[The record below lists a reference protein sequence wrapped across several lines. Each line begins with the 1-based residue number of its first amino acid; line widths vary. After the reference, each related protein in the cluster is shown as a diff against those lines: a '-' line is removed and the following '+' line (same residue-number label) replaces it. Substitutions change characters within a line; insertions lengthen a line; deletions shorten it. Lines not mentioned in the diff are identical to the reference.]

1 LIEINYFAWKALR
14 GNDRLFWRAVFM
26 NDKERLTRGGIPR
39 GLGRDGLVLLSYGFR
54 PFYLGASLWA
64 IAAVTIW
71 ICAMNGWLEVAQ
83 VYGQS
88 AWHAH
93 ELLFGFMPAVLVGY
107 LMTTVPNWTGR
118 FPLSGS
124 PLGGLA
130 FIWTA
135 GRISMLIIADTSAFI
150 TLLIDWIFLPLFA
163 YFCSREVWVAK
174 RIADAKPILC
184 LTSLALINAGFH
196 IAAMNGGDVGGW
208 ARASLSVYVL
218 LITATASK
226 LIPSFTNNWL
236 AQAGRP
242 RLAPANRMIDRLVL
256 IATLLAAM
264 IWIFEPFGP
273 LTAIMAVVAASLHLV
288 RAARWFRPIIGRS
301 SMIAA
306 MQVSYFLIAVGLMG
320 IAATAL
326 GMLGPLTAIHLLA
339 IGAVT
344 GMMLAIMMRSI
355 RLHTGRNEK
364 FSWCQRL
371 SVPCL
376 LIAASLRITADFSPG
391 YYSPFISAS
400 GLFWIAA
407 FVLFL
412 GDNAGLLCHVQRQG
426 ARQPSSP
433 TRINMR

>member
-1 LIEINYFAWKALR
+1 MK
-14 GNDRLFWRAVFM
+14 
-26 NDKERLTRGGIPR
+26 DKERPGRGGVPR

-54 PFYLGASLWA
+54 PFYLGASVWA
-64 IAAVTIW
+64 IATITIW
-71 ICAMNGWLEVAQ
+71 ICATNGWLEVGDI
-83 VYGQS
+83 YGQS

-118 FPLSGS
+118 FPLSGR

-130 FIWTA
+130 FIWIA
-135 GRISMLIIADTSAFI
+135 GRISMLMVAETSAFI
-150 TLLIDWIFLPLFA
+150 ILLIDWIFLPLFA
-163 YFCSREVWVAK
+163 YFCLREVWVAR

-184 LTSLALINAGFH
+184 LTSLALINGGFH
-196 IAAMNGGDVGGW
+196 IVAMNGGDVGVG
-208 ARASLSVYVL
+208 ARAGLSVYIL

-236 AQAGRP
+236 AQTGQS
-242 RLAPANRMIDRLVL
+242 RLAPTNRLIDRFVL
-256 IATLLAAM
+256 IATFLTAM
-264 IWIFEPFGP
+264 IWTFEPSAS
-273 LTAIMAVVAASLHLV
+273 LTAIMALVAASLHLV
-288 RAARWFRPIIGRS
+288 RAAQWFRPIILRS

-306 MQVSYFLIAVGLMG
+306 MQMSYGFIAIGLFG

-326 GMLGPLTAIHLLA
+326 GMLGPLAAIHLLA

-364 FSWCQRL
+364 YSWCQRL
-371 SVPCL
+371 CVPCL
-376 LIAASLRITADFSPG
+376 LIAASLRITADFISG
-391 YYSPFISAS
+391 YHAPFIAAS

-407 FVLFL
+407 FVFFL
-412 GDNAGLLCHVQRQG
+412 GDNAGLLFHIQRQAG
-426 ARQPSSP
+426 RQPSPP

>member
-1 LIEINYFAWKALR
+1 MK
-14 GNDRLFWRAVFM
+14 
-26 NDKERLTRGGIPR
+26 DKERLTRGGIPR

-64 IAAVTIW
+64 IATITIW

-124 PLGGLA
+124 PIAGLV
-130 FIWTA
+130 FIWIA
-135 GRISMLIIADTSAFI
+135 GRISMLMIADTSALI

-163 YFCSREVWVAK
+163 YFCLREVWVAK

-184 LTSLALINAGFH
+184 LTSLSLINAGFH

-226 LIPSFTNNWL
+226 LIPSFTNTWL
-236 AQAGRP
+236 AQAGRA
-242 RLAPANRMIDRLVL
+242 RLAPANHMIDRLVL
-256 IATLLAAM
+256 IATLLAAI
-264 IWIFEPFGP
+264 IWTFEPFGP

-288 RAARWFRPIIGRS
+288 RAARWFRPVILRS

-320 IAATAL
+320 IAATEL

-376 LIAASLRITADFSPG
+376 LIAASLRITADFIPG

-407 FVLFL
+407 FMLFL
-412 GDNAGLLCHVQRQG
+412 GDNAGLLCHVQRQA
-426 ARQPSSP
+426 ARQPSPP

>member
-1 LIEINYFAWKALR
+1 MFLKAIS
-14 GNDRLFWRAVFM
+14 M
-26 NDKERLTRGGIPR
+26 KEKERITSGGIPR

-54 PFYLGASLWA
+54 PFYLGAPLWA
-64 IAAVTIW
+64 IATIAIW
-71 ICAMNGWLEVAQ
+71 ICATNGWLEVAE

-118 FPLSGS
+118 FPLSGR
-124 PLGGLA
+124 PLAGLA
-130 FIWTA
+130 FIWIA
-135 GRISMLIIADTSAFI
+135 GRISMLMVAETSAFI

-163 YFCSREVWVAK
+163 YFCLREVWVAR

-184 LTSLALINAGFH
+184 LTSLALINGGFH
-196 IAAMNGGDVGGW
+196 IVAMNGGDVGAW
-208 ARASLSVYVL
+208 ARAGLSVYIL
-218 LITATASK
+218 LITATTSK

-236 AQAGRP
+236 AQAGRS
-242 RLAPANRMIDRLVL
+242 RLAPTSRIIDRFVL
-256 IATLLAAM
+256 IATFLAAM
-264 IWIFEPFGP
+264 IWTFEPFGP
-273 LTAIMAVVAASLHLV
+273 LTAIMALVAASLHLL
-288 RAARWFRPIIGRS
+288 RAARWFRPIILRS

-306 MQVSYFLIAVGLMG
+306 MQVSYGFMAIGLLG
-320 IAATAL
+320 IAATAF
-326 GMLGPLTAIHLLA
+326 GMLGPLAAIHLLA
-339 IGAVT
+339 IAAVT

-364 FSWCQRL
+364 FSWCQWL

-376 LIAASLRITADFSPG
+376 LIAASLRITADFIPG
-391 YYSPFISAS
+391 HYAPFIAAS

-407 FVLFL
+407 FVFFL
-412 GDNAGLLCHVQRQG
+412 GDNAGLLCHVQRQPG
-426 ARQPSSP
+426 RQPSPP

>member
-1 LIEINYFAWKALR
+1 M
-14 GNDRLFWRAVFM
+14 GH
-26 NDKERLTRGGIPR
+26 KEQSTSRGIPR
-39 GLGRDGLVLLSYGFR
+39 GLQRDGLALLSYGFR

-64 IAAVTIW
+64 IATVTIW
-71 ICAMNGWLEVAQ
+71 ICAMNGWLQVAE
-83 VYGQS
+83 VYGPS
-88 AWHAH
+88 DWHAH

-118 FPLSGS
+118 FPLSGK
-124 PLGGLA
+124 PLGCLVLTW
-130 FIWTA
+130 IA
-135 GRISMLIIADTSAFI
+135 GRISMLMVADTTALI

-163 YFCSREVWVAK
+163 YFCVREVWVA
-174 RIADAKPILC
+174 RRVADAKPILC

-196 IAAMNGGDVGGW
+196 IVAMTGGDVGAW
-208 ARASLSVYVL
+208 ARAGLSVYVL

-242 RLAPANRMIDRLVL
+242 RLAPGNRVIDRFVL
-256 IATLLAAM
+256 IATLIAATAWTFELA
-264 IWIFEPFGP
+264 GP
-273 LTAIMAVVAASLHLV
+273 LTAILALVAAGSHFV
-288 RAARWFRPIIGRS
+288 RASRWFRPIILRS

-306 MQVSYFLIAVGLMG
+306 MQVCYGFIPLGLLG

-326 GMLGPLTAIHLLA
+326 DILGPLAAMHLLA

-344 GMMLAIMMRSI
+344 GMMIAIMNRSI
-355 RLHTGRNEK
+355 RLHTGRDEK

-371 SVPCL
+371 SVPL
-376 LIAASLRITADFSPG
+376 LLLAASGRTAADIVPG
-391 YYSPFISAS
+391 YYGALIATS

-407 FVLFL
+407 LVCFL
-412 GDNAGLLCHVQRQG
+412 SDNAVLLCHVQRQQG
-426 ARQPSSP
+426 RQASPP